1 MDDDEILRFEQQ
13 YDEAYWLEQEE
24 IERKR
29 DAELDCP
36 CGEPLIPDP
45 FVTERGISIAYNC
58 PQHGLIS
65 LLADPFE
72 GLR

>member
-1 MDDDEILRFEQQ
+1 MDEDDIYRFEQEH
-13 YDEAYWLEQEE
+13 DEAYWLEQEE

-29 DAELDCP
+29 EALLDCP

-45 FVTERGISIAYNC
+45 FVTNNRISIAYNC
-58 PQHGLIS
+58 PKHGLIS
-65 LLADPFE
+65 LIADPFE